1 MQAIKQQFD
10 LQWQNLKLAAKEK
23 VLVAVSTGADSMAL
37 LWLLAHLPVAIR
49 PQINVAYVD
58 HQLRDQSKTETEFIQ
73 RYCQEKGYPL
83 FTKTWAVAD
92 HPLTGLEEKA
102 RKMRYEFFETV
113 LKKQQIKYLLTAH
126 HSDDQA
132 ETFLM
137 KLLRGGDLAQLTG
150 IKSRRKFGAH
160 AELLRPLLGFTKA
173 QLLHLVQ
180 EQNIT
185 YFEDE
190 TNEQDDYLR
199 NRLRHH
205 VIPQLK
211 QENPQFLAHV
221 ENYAAQLSEIFTLAN
236 ETSKEKL
243 AKLQQYDGSYAL
255 EQWQALTLP
264 WQNQLLRQLFRQ
276 HKLELSEKKIA
287 QANRLLNNT
296 TKPQGQLDLGQGYF
310 LVKEYQHFWLAD
322 HPLKSENLN
331 FQHYLSLGE
340 WQWISNTEK
349 VGLFFSN
356 AYRPRP
362 GDEILAV
369 SEDEAPFLLR
379 HRRPGD
385 RMKTKIGTQKVKQI
399 LIDRKIAKT
408 KRERLWLVAAKDG
421 NILWIVKVKKT
432 DLSPRLVNAKI
443 HYIIVLRR
451 EVKDDE

>member
-1 MQAIKQQFD
+1 
-10 LQWQNLKLAAKEK
+10 
-23 VLVAVSTGADSMAL
+23 
-37 LWLLAHLPVAIR
+37 
-49 PQINVAYVD
+49 
-58 HQLRDQSKTETEFIQ
+58 
-73 RYCQEKGYPL
+73 
-83 FTKTWAVAD
+83 
-92 HPLTGLEEKA
+92 
-102 RKMRYEFFETV
+102 MRYEFFETV

-137 KLLRGGDLAQLTG
+137 KLLRGGDLVQLTG

-221 ENYAAQLSEIFTLAN
+221 ENYAAQLSEVLTLAN

-255 EQWQALTLP
+255 DQWQALTLP

-331 FQHYLSLGE
+331 FSTIYH
-340 WQWISNTEK
+340 
-349 VGLFFSN
+349 
-356 AYRPRP
+356 
-362 GDEILAV
+362 
-369 SEDEAPFLLR
+369 
-379 HRRPGD
+379 
-385 RMKTKIGTQKVKQI
+385 
-399 LIDRKIAKT
+399 
-408 KRERLWLVAAKDG
+408 
-421 NILWIVKVKKT
+421 
-432 DLSPRLVNAKI
+432 
-443 HYIIVLRR
+443 
-451 EVKDDE
+451 

>member
-1 MQAIKQQFD
+1 MQATKQQFD
-10 LQWQNLKLAAKEK
+10 LQWQNLKLSAKEK

-58 HQLRDQSKTETEFIQ
+58 HQLRDQSKAETEFIQ
-73 RYCQEKGYPL
+73 RYCQEHGYPL
-83 FTKTWAVAD
+83 FTKTWAVAE
-92 HPLTGLEEKA
+92 HPQTGLEEKA
-102 RKMRYEFFETV
+102 RKMRYGFFATV
-113 LKKQQIKYLLTAH
+113 LRKQKIKYLLTAH
-126 HSDDQA
+126 HADDQA

-150 IKSRRKFGAH
+150 IKSRRKFGAR

-190 TNEQDDYLR
+190 TNEHDDYLR

-205 VIPQLK
+205 VIPRLK

-221 ENYAAQLSEIFTLAN
+221 ENYATQLSEVLSLAD
-236 ETSKEKL
+236 EASKEKL
-243 AKLQQYDGSYAL
+243 AKLRQDDGSYAL
-255 EQWQALTLP
+255 EQWQTLDLP
-264 WQNQLLRQLFRQ
+264 WQNQLLRQLFCQ
-276 HKLELSEKKIA
+276 QQLELSEKKLA
-287 QANRLLNNT
+287 QASRLLNNT

-310 LVKEYQHFWLAD
+310 LVKEYHHFWIAD
-322 HPLKSENLN
+322 HLLPSENLEL
-331 FQHYLSLGE
+331 QRSLSLGE
-340 WQWISNTEK
+340 WQWISDTEK
-349 VGLFFSN
+349 VGLFFKDV
-356 AYRPRP
+356 YRPRP
-362 GDEILAV
+362 GDEVLAV
-369 SEDEAPFLLR
+369 SEEEAPFLLR
-379 HRRPGD
+379 HRLPGD
-385 RMKTKIGTQKVKQI
+385 RMKTKIGTQKIKQI

-421 NILWIVKVKKT
+421 NILWVVKVKKT
-432 DLSPRLVNAKI
+432 DLSPRLVNAKMQ
-443 HYIIVLRR
+443 YIIVLRR